1 MNKDSSTTDLETEQ
15 SLLSAEV
22 LIHEA
27 KIQQLTD
34 ENQELRTQRDKLDS
48 VSSDTQTELAG
59 NEEQMKRILSLIN
72 ATRREVMIF
81 YYAFII
87 NFVVVSLY
95 YSCQAFP
102 RLLQLM
108 K

>member
-27 KIQQLTD
+27 KIQQLTH

-81 YYAFII
+81 IMHLLLILWLYLCTIAVKPFH
-87 NFVVVSLY
+87 VS
-95 YSCQAFP
+95 YS
-102 RLLQLM
+102 
-108 K
+108 

>member
-1 MNKDSSTTDLETEQ
+1 MMNKDSSTTDLETEQ

-48 VSSDTQTELAG
+48 VYEEVVMTIKELQDSLRDAKLDTHKAQTESAG
-59 NEEQMKRILSLIN
+59 KEAQIKRVLSLVN
-72 ATRREVMIF
+72 ATR
-81 YYAFII
+81 
-87 NFVVVSLY
+87 
-95 YSCQAFP
+95 
-102 RLLQLM
+102 LQVRPCT
-108 K
+108 